1 MDNTNHKKLQM
12 NLAQFSDK
20 NPEQR
25 EKAKTKLQTWVAE
38 LSNHPKSPSHTNQTK
53 IIYEEI
59 TTHLSSATSKQI
71 EYDLNA

>member
-1 MDNTNHKKLQM
+1 M
-12 NLAQFSDK
+12 
-20 NPEQR
+20 
-25 EKAKTKLQTWVAE
+25 WVAE
-38 LSNHPKSPSHTNQTK
+38 LSNPKKARYNTNQMK